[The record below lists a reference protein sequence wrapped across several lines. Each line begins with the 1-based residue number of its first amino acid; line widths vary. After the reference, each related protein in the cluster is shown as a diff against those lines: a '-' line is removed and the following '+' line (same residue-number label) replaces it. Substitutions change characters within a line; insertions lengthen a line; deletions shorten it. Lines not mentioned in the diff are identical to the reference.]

1 MNNCGIISSVK
12 EIWGTSS
19 MKKSGS
25 MIKIGAAGLMMLLLL
40 IIYLLNPAFFNELWV
55 VCLSGDMHLVA
66 EYINSF
72 GPWAM
77 VFSFMLVLCVN
88 AIGFPPAI
96 IFSSA
101 NALIF
106 GIVPGIILAW
116 LAETVG
122 VTISFLLLRF
132 LFRDAAEEIIAKN
145 AYLKQIDDVS
155 GRDGFKVML
164 IARLVPYLPSGLLN
178 AVGAL
183 SKMSLRD
190 YVLAALIGKLPSTAI
205 EAMIGHDAVTASEN
219 PYRLVFNILLAA
231 AVIGGFFIYEK
242 RNKKKAENDNG

>member
-1 MNNCGIISSVK
+1 
-12 EIWGTSS
+12 

-40 IIYLLNPAFFNELWV
+40 IIYLLNPAFFNELWA
-55 VCLSGDMHLVA
+55 VCLSGDMHLV
-66 EYINSF
+66 
-72 GPWAM
+72 AM

>member
-1 MNNCGIISSVK
+1 
-12 EIWGTSS
+12 

-25 MIKIGAAGLMMLLLL
+25 MIKIGAAAILVLL
-40 IIYLLNPAFFNELWV
+40 IFIIYFLNPAFFKELWQ

-77 VFSFMLVLCVN
+77 VFSFLLVLCVN

-122 VTISFLLLRF
+122 VTISFILLRF
-132 LFRDAAEEIIAKN
+132 FFRDAAEEIIAKN
-145 AYLKQIDDVS
+145 SYLKKMDDVS
-155 GRDGFKVML
+155 GKEGFKVML

-183 SKMSLRD
+183 SKMSLKD

-219 PYRLVFNILLAA
+219 PYRLVFNIFLA
-231 AVIGGFFIYEK
+231 VFGEVSIY
-242 RNKKKAENDNG
+242 

>member
-1 MNNCGIISSVK
+1 
-12 EIWGTSS
+12 
-19 MKKSGS
+19 MKRSGS
-25 MIKIGAAGLMMLLLL
+25 MIKLGAAGILLLL
-40 IIYLLNPAFFNELWV
+40 LIIIYLLNPAFFYELWK
-55 VCLSGDMHLVA
+55 VCLSGDMNLVA

-77 VFSFMLVLCVN
+77 VFSFLLVLCVN

-106 GIVPGIILAW
+106 GIVPGIALAW
-116 LAETVG
+116 IAETVG

-132 LFRDAAEEIIAKN
+132 FFRDAAEEIISQN
-145 AYLKQIDDVS
+145 SYLKKIDDVS
-155 GRDGFKVML
+155 GKEGFKVML

-183 SKMSLRD
+183 SQMSLRD

-219 PYRLVFNILLAA
+219 PYRLVFNILLAVV
-231 AVIGGFFIYEK
+231 VIGAFFIYEK
-242 RNKKKAENDNG
+242 RNKDKTKSKENN

>member
-1 MNNCGIISSVK
+1 MQRKRSAS
-12 EIWGTSS
+12 T
-19 MKKSGS
+19 
-25 MIKIGAAGLMMLLLL
+25 IKIGAVLIMLVLFL
-40 IIYLLNPAFFNELWV
+40 IIYLINPAFFNELWA
-55 VCLSGDMHLVA
+55 VCLSGDMKQVA
-66 EYINSF
+66 DYINSF

-77 VFSFMLVLCVN
+77 VFSFLLVLCVN

-122 VTISFLLLRF
+122 VVISFLLLRF
-132 LFRDAAEEIIAKN
+132 LFRDAAEEVIAKYS
-145 AYLKQIDDVS
+145 YLKKIDDMS
-155 GRDGFKVML
+155 GREGFKIML

-183 SKMSLRD
+183 SKMRLKD
-190 YVLAALIGKLPSTAI
+190 YTLAALIGKLPSTAI

-219 PYRLVFNILLAA
+219 PYRLVFNIVLAVVVVGSFLL
-231 AVIGGFFIYEK
+231 YEK
-242 RNKKKAENDNG
+242 RKKKQQNVEE

>member
-1 MNNCGIISSVK
+1 
-12 EIWGTSS
+12 
-19 MKKSGS
+19 
-25 MIKIGAAGLMMLLLL
+25 MIKIGAVAVMMLLFL
-40 IIYLLNPAFFNELWV
+40 IIYMMNPAFFNELWE
-55 VCLSGDMHLVA
+55 VCLSGDMELVA
-66 EYINSF
+66 AYINSF

-77 VFSFMLVLCVN
+77 LFSFLLVLCVN

-106 GIVPGIILAW
+106 GIVPGIILSW
-116 LAETVG
+116 IAETVG

-132 LFRDAAEEIIAKN
+132 LFREAAEEAIAKN
-145 AYLKQIDDVS
+145 SYLKQIDDVS

-164 IARLVPYLPSGLLN
+164 IARLVPYLPSGVLN

-183 SKMSLRD
+183 SKMSLKA

-219 PYRLVFNILLAA
+219 PYRLVFNILLAV
-231 AVIGGFFIYEK
+231 AVVGAFFIYEK
-242 RNKKKAENDNG
+242 HNKKNKKQEDV